1 MKASVSFRR
10 WREKICVAIVLA
22 TFSLL
27 GPENAQ
33 ALMTVVLVSNYSGDS
48 ITEYD
53 LATGNYLGVFA
64 TTAAH
69 PYTMTYDNNGF
80 VYVGFNDKSIHKYNL
95 GGADLGS
102 IATMGSSDNMLSY
115 HGGFLYESGYS
126 NGVVRKLGLD
136 GTDFGTFAT
145 LDNNGLQGMVWDST
159 GNLLVNDYNGLN
171 YGGTIRKVAPDG
183 TVLGQFAT
191 LGGSGYTPLGIT
203 VDASGNIYASDW
215 AQQNIRKFNSSGADV
230 TTFAVGK
237 GVYAVVMGTN
247 NTLLATSSGDNAIL
261 KYGTDGSYLGIFAS
275 TGISGATSIIMVPEP
290 GINALLTTGA
300 LALSV
305 WRRTRRK

>member
-1 MKASVSFRR
+1 
-10 WREKICVAIVLA
+10 
-22 TFSLL
+22 
-27 GPENAQ
+27 
-33 ALMTVVLVSNYSGDS
+33 MTVVLVSNYSGDS

-69 PYTMTYDNNGF
+69 PYSMTYDNNGF
-80 VYVGFNDKSIHKYNL
+80 VYVALSDKSIHKYNL

-102 IATMGSSDNMLSY
+102 IATMGSSDNMLTY
-115 HGGFLYESGYS
+115 HSGFLYESGYN
-126 NGVVRKLGLD
+126 NGIVRKMGLD

-145 LDNNGLQGMVWDST
+145 LDSNGLQGMAWDAA
-159 GNLLVNDYNGLN
+159 GNLLVNDYNGAT

-191 LGGSGYTPLGIT
+191 LGGAGYSPLGIA
-203 VDASGNIYASDW
+203 VDPSGNVYASDW
-215 AQQNIRKFNSSGADV
+215 AQQNIRKFDSSGADV
-230 TTFAVGK
+230 LTFAAGK
-237 GVYAVVMGTN
+237 GVYAVAMGTN
-247 NTLLATSSGDNAIL
+247 NTLLATSSGDSAIL
-261 KYGTDGSYLGIFAS
+261 MYGTDGSYQGVFAS
-275 TGISGATSIIMVPEP
+275 TGINGATGIIMVPEP

-305 WRRTRRK
+305 WRRKRRK